1 MKQSRRF
8 RFVLG
13 LVTDFSIFS
22 RFWEID
28 SDDGKVQCFLLR
40 RGSVDARAQRG
51 MEIKTEHK
59 KFAIDLRG

>member
-1 MKQSRRF
+1 MKQSRSF

-28 SDDGKVQCFLLR
+28 SDDGKVQYFLLR
-40 RGSVDARAQRG
+40 RGSVDAQHSKG
-51 MEIKTEHK
+51 
-59 KFAIDLRG
+59 

>member
-22 RFWEID
+22 RFQDID
-28 SDDGKVQCFLLR
+28 SDDGKVQCTEVV
-40 RGSVDARAQRG
+40 SVLCIENATR
-51 MEIKTEHK
+51 EK
-59 KFAIDLRG
+59 